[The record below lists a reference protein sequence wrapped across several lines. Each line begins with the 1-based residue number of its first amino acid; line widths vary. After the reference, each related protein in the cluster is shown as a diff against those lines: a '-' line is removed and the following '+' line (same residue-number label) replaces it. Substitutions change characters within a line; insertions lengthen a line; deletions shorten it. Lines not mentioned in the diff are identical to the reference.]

1 MEDQNLNLPYTLSP
15 SSTQNESE
23 TTNNA
28 AIVTEVLGNDA
39 GSDTGAKSKSVGSE
53 SAPVKRGRG
62 RPRKYEVGGKP
73 LSPVTPTP
81 GLAIQP
87 CGSEEKRG
95 RGRPRGSG
103 KLQILASIGECAGE
117 TAGGSMSP
125 HVLSVNPGEDVVG
138 KIFAFYQNG
147 PSSAVCILSASGTV
161 STVTLRQPGVSDG
174 FLTYEGHFEILSL
187 NGSCTFTS
195 GAVGGAQRKI
205 CMLSVSLAKPNG
217 EVFGGGVENTLIAA
231 SPTQLILVTFKQTIS
246 NQIKRKHSSLPSTAP
261 NMLTNQDSAK
271 ENTSKVPKLTTE
283 GEPSCLTAT
292 TTNTNGAIVEDNVT
306 IAADENVQSDSIRCK
321 CIDLESQTPEPVKRS
336 PDINANHVPEI

>member
-1 MEDQNLNLPYTLSP
+1 MKL
-15 SSTQNESE
+15 
-23 TTNNA
+23 
-28 AIVTEVLGNDA
+28 IFVT
-39 GSDTGAKSKSVGSE
+39 
-53 SAPVKRGRG
+53 
-62 RPRKYEVGGKP
+62 
-73 LSPVTPTP
+73 
-81 GLAIQP
+81 
-87 CGSEEKRG
+87 
-95 RGRPRGSG
+95 
-103 KLQILASIGECAGE
+103 GECAGE